1 MNMSKIIS
9 LILLAAGVA
18 LIIHGVQ
25 ASDSIGSDFTRFFH
39 GGPTNKTMWLM
50 VGGIVLTAVGAG
62 GLMRGSNSF

>member
-1 MNMSKIIS
+1 MSKIIS
-9 LILLAAGVA
+9 LILLAVGVV

-25 ASDSIGSDFTRFFH
+25 ASDSISSDFSRLIH
-39 GGPTNKTMWLM
+39 GGPTNKTVWLM